1 MLLWLDDS
9 SDEIMAVLPDNGNLL
24 YAILYDKPFP
34 KFQEM
39 PAEDKFKLEMILEK
53 VNKELFSKVCFS
65 LYFYVSLSFCDSIA
79 LYLSAPFCLYVFLIF

>member
-53 VNKELFSKVCFS
+53 VNKDLFFLSLNVSVSVCI
-65 LYFYVSLSFCDSIA
+65 LLSFSVC
-79 LYLSAPFCLYVFLIF
+79 FCLYSFVFVILTPR

>member
-53 VNKELFSKVCFS
+53 VNKELFS
-65 LYFYVSLSFCDSIA
+65 
-79 LYLSAPFCLYVFLIF
+79 